1 MAIFNKDA
9 MEKGAETTKGGAA
22 PQGEAALSIVAAGMK
37 ITGDVDTTGVLK
49 IEGTLQ
55 GTVRSARQVLL
66 GRQGEIKGDVNARE
80 VVVGG
85 RVDGSIRAVER
96 VEVQG
101 TSVVNGDIYTKS
113 IVVLEGGKINGAVR
127 MDEPMMAGNRLPS
140 DMTPKAVAVVR

>member
-9 MEKGAETTKGGAA
+9 MDKGAEPTTKGGAA
-22 PQGEAALSIVAAGMK
+22 PQGEAAMSIVAAGMK
-37 ITGDVDTTGVLK
+37 ITGDVETTGVLK

-127 MDEPMMAGNRLPS
+127 MDEPVVGGRLAS
-140 DMTPKAVAVVR
+140 ELAPKAVAVVR